1 MTCGRIYTIDEIRE
15 IVTPI
20 AKKHSLKAVY
30 LFGSYARGE
39 ATAESDV
46 DVLIDR
52 AGSTIKSLFDLGA
65 LYNDLTQSIGKSVD
79 IVTLDALEQSP
90 ANRSSKIFSTI
101 VKKEARAIYEAVA

>member
-1 MTCGRIYTIDEIRE
+1 MNCNRIYTIDEIRE

-20 AKKHSLKAVY
+20 AKKHGLKAVY

-65 LYNDLTQSIGKSVD
+65 LYNDLTESIGKSVD
-79 IVTLDALEQSP
+79 IVTLDALEQPSYKRHDFGFS
-90 ANRSSKIFSTI
+90 ANLQR
-101 VKKEARAIYEAVA
+101 EQMRIYGEQ